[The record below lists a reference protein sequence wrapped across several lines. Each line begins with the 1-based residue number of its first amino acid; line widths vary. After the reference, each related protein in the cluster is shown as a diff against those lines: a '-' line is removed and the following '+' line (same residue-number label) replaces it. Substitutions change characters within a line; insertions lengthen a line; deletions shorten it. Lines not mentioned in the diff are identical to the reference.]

1 MQIALAGNPNCGKT
15 TLFNAL
21 TGSHYTVGN
30 WSGVTVEKK
39 EGYCSDMN
47 IIDLPGIYSLSTG
60 NCEEVIARDYL
71 INERPDLILNIVDA
85 TNLER
90 NLYLT
95 LQLVNTNIPVVIALN
110 MTDVLVKNG
119 ISIDIE
125 KLKKRL
131 GIPVVAISA
140 LKGIGIEKLIDVC
153 RSRKNVQSRKIKSG
167 QDYIRSVVS
176 ECVTVIGENKQ
187 SKRTEKIDSI
197 VTHPLFAIPI
207 FFAVMFVVFQVTFG
221 SFGSILSDFADEL
234 FNLKFA
240 PLIENSLDVLGIG
253 AFLKGLIVDGIIA
266 GVGGVITFFPQIML
280 LGLFLSLLEDSGY
293 MARTAFIMDKFLSR
307 LGLSGKS
314 FIPMIMGFGC
324 NVPAMMAVR
333 TLENERD
340 RKLTMLLIP
349 FMSCSAKMPVYA
361 LFTSVMFPK
370 NAGTVTFSLYII
382 GILLAVISGLI
393 FSRTVLKGDIS
404 PFILEL
410 PPYRMPTLRSTLTHM
425 REKVRDFAMRVGTV
439 IFLASIIIWLM
450 QNLDFSLHMVYDSRY
465 SIIGQIGQF
474 IAPVFTPC
482 GFGEWQAVVSLISGF
497 MAKEAVISTMSILYG
512 GNLADA
518 ICSVFTPL
526 SAYSFLTFV
535 LLYVPCVATVSALRT
550 ESNSRKLTAFSVI
563 YQIGIAWLVSML
575 VYQVGSV
582 II

>member
-439 IFLASIIIWLM
+439 IFLASIVIWLM

-465 SIIGQIGQF
+465 SIIGQFGQF

>member
-465 SIIGQIGQF
+465 SIIGQFGQF

-575 VYQVGSV
+575 VYQVG
-582 II
+582 